1 MKESGL
7 HLSFLPPSYG
17 PYKSSSALQLTGIL
31 FKDNLTLVHQYS
43 IHCVPVT
50 CRHGHYQTPMAQLS
64 SHFPHMAQTV
74 GGRHIF
80 QYGRALFSPKAL
92 FHSHAETICKFAITS
107 LNISLAEPWL
117 HRHER
122 GITRYWI
129 KCLNVCVFFSFIYL
143 LFYSNFW
150 FKPAITSNSTVQEMS
165 VMVKAV
171 V

>member
-50 CRHGHYQTPMAQLS
+50 CRHGHYQAPMAQLS

-129 KCLNVCVFFSFIYL
+129 KCLNVCVFLFFYL
-143 LFYSNFW
+143 FVILLKFLVQASNN
-150 FKPAITSNSTVQEMS
+150 P
-165 VMVKAV
+165 
-171 V
+171 